1 MKTFIRFT
9 CLALMSLDSIYSQGR
24 DYGRSMVIAQQGIAA
39 TSQTLA
45 SQATA
50 QILAKGGS
58 AVDAAIAANTVL
70 AVVEPMKT
78 GLGGDLF
85 VLYREAGSGKL
96 VGLNA
101 SGPAPKA
108 LSPGFL
114 AKKGFKTM
122 PAAGIHSFTVPGAVE
137 GWAQIHKRYGKLPW
151 KDLFQSAIAY
161 AEKGF
166 PVTEAIH
173 ESWAAAIERIH
184 TNPES
189 SRVFLPGG
197 QVPKEGDLFKNP
209 DIGHALRLIADQGPD
224 AFYKGEIA
232 AAMLKTSQK
241 LGGTMTAEDLAGF
254 SSEWVT
260 PISTDYRGWKIA
272 ELPPNSQGFAA
283 LEMLN
288 IMEVTPASPFGPFS
302 APEMH
307 KRIEAMKLA
316 YADVRRYNADPRTSQ
331 IPVDRLL
338 SKDYAKKRA
347 ALIHPEKANCNVPNG
362 DPVGSNTTYL
372 TVVDK
377 DGNIASWI
385 ESVYDE
391 FGSGL
396 TAEGMGF
403 IMQNRGALFTLEPT
417 HPNVLAGGKR
427 PFHTIIPAFME
438 RGDQHIG
445 FGIMGGANQPLAHAQ
460 FASNIIDYGM
470 NIQAALEAPRFT
482 KKNSA
487 GCDVSIEDRVPLATL
502 QQLSERGHE
511 IRIRRPYTQEM
522 GRGQAILHDS
532 RTGTNYAPR
541 PIRGRMA
548 RRCRNRLCGSGR
560 QSRFRKTLSRLH
572 RPPPAELSQRKKK
585 Q

>member
-1 MKTFIRFT
+1 MAAAMRMSKM
-9 CLALMSLDSIYSQGR
+9 LAGIALLGLLSMAPLCAQGR
-24 DYGRSMVIAQQGIAA
+24 NYGRSMVITQQGIAA

-45 SQATA
+45 SSAAA

-58 AVDAAIAANTVL
+58 AVDAAIAANAVL

-85 VLYREAGSGKL
+85 VMYREAGTGKL

-108 LSPGFL
+108 LSPEFL
-114 AKKGFKTM
+114 AKQGIKSM
-122 PAAGIHSFTVPGAVE
+122 PGDGIHSFTVPGAVD
-137 GWAQIHKRYGKLPW
+137 GWWQMHKRYGKLPW
-151 KDLFQSAIAY
+151 KDLFPSAIAY
-161 AEKGF
+161 AEQGF
-166 PVTEAIH
+166 PVTEAIQ
-173 ESWAAAIERIH
+173 ESWAASASRLNEH
-184 TNPES
+184 AES
-189 SRVFLPGG
+189 KRVFLPNGK
-197 QVPKEGDLFKNP
+197 VPKVGDVFKNP
-209 DIGHALRLIADQGPD
+209 DIARALRLIAEQGPS
-224 AFYKGEIA
+224 AYYKGDIA
-232 AAMLKTSQK
+232 ASILKTSRK
-241 LGGTMTAEDLAGF
+241 LGGTMTAEDLAGY

-260 PISTDYRGWKIA
+260 PISIDYRGWKIS
-272 ELPPNSQGFAA
+272 ELPPNSQGVAA

-288 IMEVTPASPFGPFS
+288 IMEVTPASPFGAFS
-302 APEMH
+302 PMEMH

-316 YADVRRYNADPRTSQ
+316 YADVRRYVADPRTYDAP
-331 IPVDRLL
+331 IDRML

-347 ALIHPEKANCNVPNG
+347 ALIDPHHANCEVPSG
-362 DPVGSNTTYL
+362 DPIGSNTTYL

-403 IMQNRGALFTLEPT
+403 IMQNRGALFTLDPH

-427 PFHTIIPAFME
+427 PFHTIIPAYME

-482 KKNSA
+482 KKNSG
-487 GCDVSIEDRVPLATL
+487 GCDVSIESRVPAATL

-511 IRIRRPYTQEM
+511 VRIRREYTQEM

-532 RTGTNYAPR
+532 KTKTNYAASDPR
-541 PIRGRMA
+541 ADGEAIPEPIVR
-548 RRCRNRLCGSGR
+548 
-560 QSRFRKTLSRLH
+560 
-572 RPPPAELSQRKKK
+572 
-585 Q
+585 